1 MINLIVNFKRQ
12 ECKPYQPGKYVTTH
26 ISCVIMYNY
35 VVLMELFSIS
45 NKNIIKRI
53 FKLLA

>member
-12 ECKPYQPGKYVTTH
+12 ECKPYQPGKYVTMH

-35 VVLMELFSIS
+35 VVPMDFFPIS
-45 NKNIIKRI
+45 NKNIIKRS